1 MGFVCLAYHRV
12 AQDQASLGD
21 PYAVTPARLRAH
33 LAWLARRGYCGCS
46 LAALIN
52 AGKNQQRRSIA
63 LTFDDGY
70 LDFYTT
76 AWPILQEFGFGAS
89 VFVVTEAVGQIA
101 NWADAPIAPLM
112 SWNDLQRLAE
122 SGVEIGAHGASHRP
136 LDLSSSAERRADLSQ
151 AYHALSTRLGCSSI
165 GFAYPYG
172 RWSPPAAV
180 AVANAG
186 FQWGCTAR
194 GGINH
199 PQTARFKLRRTL
211 IRSQTGLLQFACQV
225 WTGYAHWRDWRMD
238 VRRIP

>member
-12 AQDQASLGD
+12 AQDQASRRD
-21 PYAVTPARLRAH
+21 PYAVTPTDLRLH
-33 LAWLARRGYCGCS
+33 LTWLARRGYHGCS
-46 LAALIN
+46 LSTLVSDS
-52 AGKNQQRRSIA
+52 KNQPPRSIA

-76 AWPILQEFGFGAS
+76 AWPILKDLGFCAT
-89 VFVVTEAVGQIA
+89 VFVVTESVGQIA
-101 NWADAPIAPLM
+101 RWAEAPVASLM

-122 SGVEIGAHGASHRP
+122 SGIEIGAHGARHYP
-136 LDLSSSAERRADLSQ
+136 LDRISADERRADLSL
-151 AYHALSTRLGCSSI
+151 AYHTLSARLGYAPI
-165 GFAYPYG
+165 GLAYPYG
-172 RWSPPAAV
+172 RWSPSTAA
-180 AVANAG
+180 AAADTG

-199 PQTARFKLRRTL
+199 PQTPHFKLRRTL
-211 IRSQTGLLQFACQV
+211 VHSQTGLFQFACHV